1 MFEEIISQRFLLFIK
16 EATGPA
22 GTLAVMYAVKAA
34 DSYTLQPA
42 IHGTF
47 WNPNGF
53 GYGPKRS
60 ALLSEPD
67 CLQDVLDLVAR
78 IFCLQGFNLRHTNIR
93 EKRISSFYFVQR
105 GRGGRITQSILAS
118 HLRPTLL
125 PYCMQLVGINLQEE
139 KSSHLILSVIR
150 VSVSCVC
157 PFICSDLKGYH
168 AVWY

>member
-1 MFEEIISQRFLLFIK
+1 MFEEIILQRFLLFIR

-22 GTLAVMYAVKAA
+22 RTLAVMYAVKTA

-53 GYGPKRS
+53 GYVPKRS

-67 CLQDVLDLVAR
+67 RLHDALDLVAR
-78 IFCLQGFNLRHTNIR
+78 IFCLQGFNLRHTDIR

-105 GRGGRITQSILAS
+105 RR
-118 HLRPTLL
+118 
-125 PYCMQLVGINLQEE
+125 
-139 KSSHLILSVIR
+139 
-150 VSVSCVC
+150 
-157 PFICSDLKGYH
+157 DD
-168 AVWY
+168 